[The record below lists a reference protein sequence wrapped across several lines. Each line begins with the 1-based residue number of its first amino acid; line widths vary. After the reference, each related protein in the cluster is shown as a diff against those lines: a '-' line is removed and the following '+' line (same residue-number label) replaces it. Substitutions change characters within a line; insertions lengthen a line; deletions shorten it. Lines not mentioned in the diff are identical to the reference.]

1 VITSDTD
8 PAWVHVVAMLKV
20 QGVDVFVMLI
30 EPLQFGGRRDMQAVR
45 DALARVNIDYNRASF
60 VQ

>member
-1 VITSDTD
+1 
-8 PAWVHVVAMLKV
+8 MLKL

-45 DALARVNIDYNRASF
+45 NALAQANIDYNRASF

>member
-1 VITSDTD
+1 
-8 PAWVHVVAMLKV
+8 
-20 QGVDVFVMLI
+20 VMLI

-45 DALARVNIDYNRASF
+45 NALSQANIDYNRASF